1 MLKKV
6 IFHIRQKFSTTKL
19 KNFKAIKDEE
29 SGQTFVE
36 FIFLLLVLVILSTVL
51 VTGFNT
57 ALSRQWKALI
67 QAISMPNDTDNY
79 EL

>member
-1 MLKKV
+1 MLKKLN
-6 IFHIRQKFSTTKL
+6 IHIRQKLSTTKL
-19 KNFKAIKDEE
+19 GNFKAIKEE
-29 SGQTFVE
+29 QGGQTFVE

-67 QAISMPNDTDNY
+67 QAISMPNDTDTY